1 MKKLTNLLKYFLLYT
16 LLLTQQSI
24 STILLEIYMLST
36 TETIQIR
43 QVVPGEDIEIDV
55 KIKQR
60 VI

>member
-1 MKKLTNLLKYFLLYT
+1 MKKLTNPLKYFLLYT

-55 KIKQR
+55 KIKR
-60 VI
+60 G